1 MWNNQGGSSYGGG
14 GFNDQGAQ
22 SSQAGGY
29 YQSPGNLGQFGSPS
43 TGGAK
48 GKRAQNL
55 IPCTIAQVLQATQ
68 VDEHFKIGEVE
79 IYQVSIVGLIRQVEM
94 AATNIL
100 YKLDDR
106 TGPLLDIRQWIDND
120 ENTPEE
126 MQPQVHREN
135 TYVKV
140 IGNIRTFG
148 GKRSIA
154 PFKIKPL
161 TDMNELTLH
170 MLETVHTHM
179 LLTKRK
185 SAEASTSSNFGSN
198 QFTTPSKGG
207 MASTSGFGSV
217 AAPANGLNNVQ
228 GQVHQLITACHDDQ
242 GVSINYLAT
251 SLKGTPFNK
260 IREALEFLSNEGHIY
275 STIDDDHFKS
285 TDG

>member
-1 MWNNQGGSSYGGG
+1 MTCHVLGSYGGG
-14 GFNDQGAQ
+14 FSDHGGQ

-29 YQSPGNLGQFGSPS
+29 FNSPGNMGQVGSPS
-43 TGGAK
+43 TGGPKA
-48 GKRAQNL
+48 KRAQNL

-79 IYQVSIVGLIRQVEM
+79 INQVSIVGLIRQVEI

-100 YKLDDR
+100 YKVDDR

-126 MQPQVHREN
+126 LQPQVYSEN
-135 TYVKV
+135 TYIKV

-148 GKRSIA
+148 GKRSIS

-161 TDMNELTLH
+161 TDLNELTLH

-185 SAEASTSSNFGSN
+185 SLGASTSGTFGTH
-198 QFTTPSKGG
+198 QFMTPSKGG
-207 MASTSGFGSV
+207 MASTSGYGAV
-217 AAPANGLNNVQ
+217 TTANGLNSVQ
-228 GQVHQLITACHDDQ
+228 AEVHRLITACPDDQ
-242 GVSINYLAT
+242 GVSINFLAT
-251 SLKGTPFNK
+251 SLKGTPYNK
-260 IREALEFLSNEGHIY
+260 IKDALEFLSNEGHIY